1 MELNMLFLKIKD
13 LKTRKH
19 YNKKET
25 LRLIKKFVI
34 INLLSRLMSSYTNL
48 KKKEIFMYLLSKY
61 RLDSNG
67 KTKIVR
73 RCILTNRGR
82 SIIRP
87 YNISRLTFK
96 KLNQFGYIPG
106 IQKGIW

>member
-1 MELNMLFLKIKD
+1 MELNMLFSKIKD

-19 YNKKET
+19 YNKNEK
-25 LRLIKKFVI
+25 LRIIKKFI
-34 INLLSRLMSSYTNL
+34 ITNLLSRLMSSYTNS
-48 KKKEIFMYLLSKY
+48 KEKEMFLYLLSKY
-61 RLDSNG
+61 RLNSIG

-87 YNISRLTFK
+87 YNISRLSFK

>member
-1 MELNMLFLKIKD
+1 MLFSKIKD

-19 YNKKET
+19 HSKNEK
-25 LRLIKKFVI
+25 LRIIKKFIVT
-34 INLLSRLMSSYTNL
+34 NLLSRSMGNYIDS
-48 KKKEIFMYLLSKY
+48 KKKEMFLYLLSKY
-61 RLDSNG
+61 RLNNIG